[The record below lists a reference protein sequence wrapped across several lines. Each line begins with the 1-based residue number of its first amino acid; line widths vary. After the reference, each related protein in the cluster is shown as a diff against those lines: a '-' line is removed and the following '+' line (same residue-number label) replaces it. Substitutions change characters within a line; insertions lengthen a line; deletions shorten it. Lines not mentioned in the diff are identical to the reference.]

1 MADKKI
7 PVLNYTPEMTAALV
21 AGYKAEPTKATV
33 DAFAAKF
40 GKTTKSI
47 VAKLSRE
54 GVYKKAEPKAKDG
67 SPVVHKDAMVGM
79 IATAM
84 GVTEEKLDGLEKAPK
99 NALKLI
105 FAALTAKA
113 AEAEAEGVK
122 AEGVEGAESDADAE
136 AFAAK
141 VDALFGTEG
150 NAE

>member
-1 MADKKI
+1 MVAAVKI
-7 PVLNYTPEMTAALV
+7 VNYTAEQTAALKAAYV
-21 AGYKAEPTKATV
+21 AEPTKATV
-33 DAFAAKF
+33 EAFAAKF

-84 GVTEEKLDGLEKAPK
+84 GTTEEKLDGLEKAPK

-113 AEAEAEGVK
+113 EPKADAEGAEGVT
-122 AEGVEGAESDADAE
+122 AEGMEGAESDADAE

-141 VDALFGTEG
+141 VEAMT
-150 NAE
+150 AE